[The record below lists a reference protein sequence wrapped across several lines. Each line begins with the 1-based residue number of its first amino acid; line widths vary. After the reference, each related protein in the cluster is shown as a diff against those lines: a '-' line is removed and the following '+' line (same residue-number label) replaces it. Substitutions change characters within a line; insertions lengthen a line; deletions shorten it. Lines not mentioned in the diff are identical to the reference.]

1 MSDCRI
7 CAASNEGAHV
17 LKLEGDVRLTMCTA
31 LDQYFQSM
39 FAEPGFMS
47 VWVDVTE
54 ADGLDSTTLGML
66 AQLAI
71 QTKERFDFR
80 NGRRQPDQPQA
91 DSAQPAGLV
100 CSSARFPA
108 PDIKLF
114 QDEGIDR
121 VTNKA
126 LGLAGRNSRADWLFI
141 GPVIR
146 ITSTFLDPL
155 SQERNLSFRQGLAFG
170 RHPVFP
176 MIRNPFD
183 NFTLLRFP
191 RHKSGSA

>member
-7 CAASNEGAHV
+7 SAASNEGAHV

-31 LDQYFQSM
+31 LDHYFQSM

-80 NGRRQPDQPQA
+80 PAIFSTNPSIDRLLDTMGFDQLFERRSECCNT
-91 DSAQPAGLV
+91 DSAIKEIPAVPCEAGEVKRQVLEAHRTLMSMSDDNADAFKDLV
-100 CSSARFPA
+100 
-108 PDIKLF
+108 
-114 QDEGIDR
+114 
-121 VTNKA
+121 
-126 LGLAGRNSRADWLFI
+126 
-141 GPVIR
+141 
-146 ITSTFLDPL
+146 STL
-155 SQERNLSFRQGLAFG
+155 ER
-170 RHPVFP
+170 P
-176 MIRNPFD
+176 
-183 NFTLLRFP
+183 
-191 RHKSGSA
+191 

>member
-7 CAASNEGAHV
+7 CSASNEGAHV

-80 NGRRQPDQPQA
+80 PAIFSNNPSIDRLLDTMGFDQLFERRSECCNT
-91 DSAQPAGLV
+91 DSAIQEIPAVPCEAGEVKRQVLEAHRTLMSMSDDNADAFKDLV
-100 CSSARFPA
+100 
-108 PDIKLF
+108 
-114 QDEGIDR
+114 
-121 VTNKA
+121 
-126 LGLAGRNSRADWLFI
+126 
-141 GPVIR
+141 
-146 ITSTFLDPL
+146 STL
-155 SQERNLSFRQGLAFG
+155 ER
-170 RHPVFP
+170 P
-176 MIRNPFD
+176 
-183 NFTLLRFP
+183 
-191 RHKSGSA
+191 

>member
-54 ADGLDSTTLGML
+54 AHGLDSTTLGML

-80 NGRRQPDQPQA
+80 PAIFSTNPSIDRLLDTMGFDQLFERRSECCNT
-91 DSAQPAGLV
+91 DSAIKELPAVPCEAGEVKRQVLEAHRTLMSMSDDNADAFKDLV
-100 CSSARFPA
+100 
-108 PDIKLF
+108 
-114 QDEGIDR
+114 
-121 VTNKA
+121 
-126 LGLAGRNSRADWLFI
+126 
-141 GPVIR
+141 
-146 ITSTFLDPL
+146 STL
-155 SQERNLSFRQGLAFG
+155 ER
-170 RHPVFP
+170 P
-176 MIRNPFD
+176 
-183 NFTLLRFP
+183 
-191 RHKSGSA
+191 

>member
-17 LKLEGDVRLTMCTA
+17 LKLEGAVRLTMCTA

-80 NGRRQPDQPQA
+80 PAIFSTNPSIDRLLDTMGFDQLFERRSECCNT
-91 DSAQPAGLV
+91 DSAIEEIPSVPCEEGEVKKQVLEAHRTLMSISDENADAFKDLV
-100 CSSARFPA
+100 SS
-108 PDIKLF
+108 L
-114 QDEGIDR
+114 
-121 VTNKA
+121 
-126 LGLAGRNSRADWLFI
+126 
-141 GPVIR
+141 
-146 ITSTFLDPL
+146 
-155 SQERNLSFRQGLAFG
+155 ER
-170 RHPVFP
+170 P
-176 MIRNPFD
+176 
-183 NFTLLRFP
+183 
-191 RHKSGSA
+191 

>member
-7 CAASNEGAHV
+7 CAASNAGAHV

-80 NGRRQPDQPQA
+80 
-91 DSAQPAGLV
+91 PAIF
-100 CSSARFPA
+100 STNPS
-108 PDIKLF
+108 
-114 QDEGIDR
+114 IDR
-121 VTNKA
+121 LLDTMGFDQLFERRSECCNTDAAIQEIPAVSCEEGEVKKQVLEAHRTLMSMSDEN
-126 LGLAGRNSRADWLFI
+126 ADAFKDL
-141 GPVIR
+141 V
-146 ITSTFLDPL
+146 STL
-155 SQERNLSFRQGLAFG
+155 ER
-170 RHPVFP
+170 P
-176 MIRNPFD
+176 
-183 NFTLLRFP
+183 
-191 RHKSGSA
+191 

>member
-7 CAASNEGAHV
+7 CAASNDGSHV

-39 FAEPGFMS
+39 FAERGFMS

-80 NGRRQPDQPQA
+80 PAIFSTNPSIDRLLDTMGFDQLLSGATNAATPTRQ
-91 DSAQPAGLV
+91 LR
-100 CSSARFPA
+100 RFPQCPA
-108 PDIKLF
+108 
-114 QDEGIDR
+114 R
-121 VTNKA
+121 KA
-126 LGLAGRNSRADWLFI
+126 R
-141 GPVIR
+141 
-146 ITSTFLDPL
+146 
-155 SQERNLSFRQGLAFG
+155 
-170 RHPVFP
+170 
-176 MIRNPFD
+176 
-183 NFTLLRFP
+183 
-191 RHKSGSA
+191 

>member
-7 CAASNEGAHV
+7 WAASNEGAHV

-80 NGRRQPDQPQA
+80 PAIFSTNPSIDRLLDTMGFDQLFERRSECCNT
-91 DSAQPAGLV
+91 DSAIQEIPAVPCEAGEVKRQVLEAHRTLMSMSDDNADAFKDLV
-100 CSSARFPA
+100 
-108 PDIKLF
+108 
-114 QDEGIDR
+114 
-121 VTNKA
+121 
-126 LGLAGRNSRADWLFI
+126 
-141 GPVIR
+141 
-146 ITSTFLDPL
+146 STL
-155 SQERNLSFRQGLAFG
+155 ER
-170 RHPVFP
+170 P
-176 MIRNPFD
+176 
-183 NFTLLRFP
+183 
-191 RHKSGSA
+191 

>member
-7 CAASNEGAHV
+7 CAASNEGSHV

-71 QTKERFDFR
+71 QTKERFDFK
-80 NGRRQPDQPQA
+80 
-91 DSAQPAGLV
+91 PAIF
-100 CSSARFPA
+100 STNPS
-108 PDIKLF
+108 
-114 QDEGIDR
+114 IDR
-121 VTNKA
+121 LLDTMGFDQ
-126 LGLAGRNSRADWLFI
+126 LFERRNECCNTDSMITEIPAVPCEEGEVKKQVLEAHRTLMSISDENADAFKDL
-141 GPVIR
+141 V
-146 ITSTFLDPL
+146 SSL
-155 SQERNLSFRQGLAFG
+155 ER
-170 RHPVFP
+170 P
-176 MIRNPFD
+176 
-183 NFTLLRFP
+183 
-191 RHKSGSA
+191 